1 MLQIEGLEFNYAVA
15 SNDGA
20 TKGDATTSGMHFDVS
35 IEDGEVLSLIGP
47 SGSGKSTLL
56 NLVAGFLTATAG
68 RIVADG
74 VELQD
79 LPVAERP
86 VSIVFQQ
93 HNLFPHLDLYTNV
106 ALGIDPSLRLD
117 PAQVDAVRAALTR
130 LGLESLQ
137 RRKPGELSGGQR
149 QRVALARA
157 LVRRRRIL
165 LLDEAFAALGPA
177 LRAELIELVK
187 ALVREQ
193 GMTALLVSH
202 QPGDARIASAR
213 CAFICEGRIA
223 ALAPTQQLLEA
234 REPAQLREYLGAQ

>member
-1 MLQIEGLEFNYAVA
+1 MLRIEGLEFSYPSAPA
-15 SNDGA
+15 SV
-20 TKGDATTSGMHFDVS
+20 MRFDLQVD
-35 IEDGEVLSLIGP
+35 DGEVLSLIGP

-56 NLVAGFLTATAG
+56 SLVAGFLPATAG
-68 RIVADG
+68 RILVDDQTLH
-74 VELQD
+74 E

-106 ALGIDPSLRLD
+106 ALGVDPSLRLA
-117 PAQVDAVRAALTR
+117 PAQVDAVRAALAR

-157 LVRRRRIL
+157 LVRRRKIL

-177 LRAELIELVK
+177 LRAELIELAR
-187 ALVREQ
+187 ALVHEQ
-193 GMTALLVSH
+193 GMAALLVSH
-202 QPGDARIASAR
+202 QPGDALIASAR
-213 CAFICEGRIA
+213 CAFICDGRVA
-223 ALAPTQQLLEA
+223 ALAETAQLLA
-234 REPAQLREYLGAQ
+234 ASEPPQLREYLGSQ

>member
-1 MLQIEGLEFNYAVA
+1 MLQIEDLEFSYPAVPA
-15 SNDGA
+15 A
-20 TKGDATTSGMHFDVS
+20 PMRFDLSVD
-35 IEDGEVLSLIGP
+35 DGEVLSLIGP

-56 NLVAGFLTATAG
+56 NLVAGFLPASAG

-74 VELQD
+74 SALQN

-106 ALGIDPSLRLD
+106 AIGIDPSLRLG
-117 PAQVDAVRAALTR
+117 AKQVDDVRAALAR
-130 LGLESLQ
+130 LGLESMQ

-157 LVRRRRIL
+157 LVRRRKIL

-177 LRAELIELVK
+177 MRAELIELVK
-187 ALVREQ
+187 LLVREQ
-193 GMTALLVSH
+193 AMAALLVSH

-213 CAFICEGRIA
+213 CAFICDGRIA
-223 ALAPTQQLLEA
+223 ALAPTGELLDSDQ
-234 REPAQLREYLGAQ
+234 PPQLREYLGAQ

>member
-1 MLQIEGLEFNYAVA
+1 MLQIEGLEFSYAR
-15 SNDGA
+15 A
-20 TKGDATTSGMHFDVS
+20 TERGMHFDVS
-35 IEDGEVLSLIGP
+35 VEDGEVLSLIGP

-74 VELQD
+74 QALQD
-79 LPVAERP
+79 LPVSARP

-106 ALGIDPSLRLD
+106 ALGVDPSLRLA
-117 PAQVDAVRAALTR
+117 PAQVDAVRAALAR

-157 LVRRRRIL
+157 LVRRRKIL

-177 LRAELIELVK
+177 LRAELIELAR
-187 ALVREQ
+187 ALVHEQ
-193 GMTALLVSH
+193 GMAALLVSH
-202 QPGDARIASAR
+202 QPGDALIASAR
-213 CAFICEGRIA
+213 CAFICDGRVA
-223 ALAPTQQLLEA
+223 ALAETAQLLA
-234 REPAQLREYLGAQ
+234 ASEPPQLREYLGSQ

>member
-1 MLQIEGLEFNYAVA
+1 MLRIEGLEFSYPSAPA
-15 SNDGA
+15 SV
-20 TKGDATTSGMHFDVS
+20 MRFDLQVD
-35 IEDGEVLSLIGP
+35 DGEVLSLIGP

-56 NLVAGFLTATAG
+56 SLVAGFLPATAG
-68 RIVADG
+68 RILVDDQALH
-74 VELQD
+74 E

-106 ALGIDPSLRLD
+106 ALGVDPSLRRA
-117 PAQVDAVRAALTR
+117 PAQVDAVRAALAR

-157 LVRRRRIL
+157 LVRRRKIL

-177 LRAELIELVK
+177 LRAELIELAR
-187 ALVREQ
+187 ALVHEQ
-193 GMTALLVSH
+193 GMAALLVSH
-202 QPGDARIASAR
+202 QPGDALIASAR
-213 CAFICEGRIA
+213 CAFICDGRVA
-223 ALAPTQQLLEA
+223 ALAETAQLLA
-234 REPAQLREYLGAQ
+234 ASEPPQLREYLGSQ